1 MELYE
6 SDGQFSLHPIIH
18 PWFSIQYSANV
29 VFFLHSFPL
38 FIHPSGNLLKWAR
51 IRSTIS
57 LSIFRGIPAKMEK
70 IIDHT
75 FPIAKSQTESG
86 IPSFSLS
93 NSFLFLG
100 PLMAQIYGRKSD
112 LLP

>member
-6 SDGQFSLHPIIH
+6 SDGQLSLHPIIH

-57 LSIFRGIPAKMEK
+57 LSIFRGIPEMEK
-70 IIDHT
+70 IIDHN
-75 FPIAKSQTESG
+75 FLIAKSQSESS
-86 IPSFSLS
+86 ISSRSLS
-93 NSFLFLG
+93 AIHFYF
-100 PLMAQIYGRKSD
+100 
-112 LLP
+112 